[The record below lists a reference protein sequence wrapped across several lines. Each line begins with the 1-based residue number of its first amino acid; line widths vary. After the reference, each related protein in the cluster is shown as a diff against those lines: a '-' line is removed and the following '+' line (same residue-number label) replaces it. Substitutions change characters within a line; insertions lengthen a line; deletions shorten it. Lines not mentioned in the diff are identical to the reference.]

1 MSLVEK
7 LCKKIA
13 QDQYENIRVELS
25 RMESRIN
32 ERLDKGMSDRVRSM
46 EEAWVPKFKK
56 LEDEVSELRS
66 NLEAKAQELS
76 NGTRELDDTCQAEI
90 QRLDDWIQEVS
101 DDIDHR
107 VDFEIE
113 DRVLGI
119 KADME
124 DFVKDE
130 LANTADT
137 LKQRIAEASVYIEFK
152 E

>member
-1 MSLVEK
+1 
-7 LCKKIA
+7 
-13 QDQYENIRVELS
+13 
-25 RMESRIN
+25 MESRII
-32 ERLDKGMSDRVRSM
+32 ERLDQRMSDQVRALGESFEPRF
-46 EEAWVPKFKK
+46 EE
-56 LEDEVSELRS
+56 
-66 NLEAKAQELS
+66 LEAKVREVRSELEAKTQELK
-76 NGTRELDDTCQAEI
+76 NGTLELDDSCQAEL
-90 QRLDDWIQEVS
+90 QRLDECIQEVS

-124 DFVKDE
+124 EFVKDE

-137 LKQRIAEASVYIEFK
+137 LRQRISEASVYIEFK

>member
-7 LCKKIA
+7 LCRKIA
-13 QDQYENIRVELS
+13 QEQFENIRVELAN
-25 RMESRIN
+25 MESRLN
-32 ERLDKGMSDRVRSM
+32 ERLDKSMSDRIRSM
-46 EEAWVPKFKK
+46 EEAWEPRFKK
-56 LEDEVSELRS
+56 LEDEVLELRS

-76 NGTRELDDTCQAEI
+76 NGTCELDESCQAEL
-90 QRLDDWIQEVS
+90 QRLDDRIQEVS

-137 LKQRIAEASVYIEFK
+137 LKQRIAEASVYIDFK

>member
-1 MSLVEK
+1 MSLIEK
-7 LCKKIA
+7 LCKEIA
-13 QDQYENIRVELS
+13 QKQFENIRVELS
-25 RMESRIN
+25 NMESRIN
-32 ERLDKGMSDRVRSM
+32 ERLDKGLSDRVRSM
-46 EEAWVPKFKK
+46 EETWEPRFKK
-56 LEDEVSELRS
+56 LEDEVSVLRS
-66 NLEAKAQELS
+66 SLETKAQELS
-76 NGTRELDDTCQAEI
+76 NCTRELDESCQAEL
-90 QRLDDWIQEVS
+90 QRLDNWIQEVS

-124 DFVKDE
+124 EFVKDE

-137 LKQRIAEASVYIEFK
+137 LKERIAEASVYIEFK